1 MSTQDST
8 DRLTPGTFFVL
19 LQQAL
24 RPRTKARDSLAGKP
38 DGLSNPNVLQGL
50 IRIVQPDFTQPK
62 AGNSFR
68 QETSKLMNCHSDGDT
83 TYLPVGGDYFA
94 QNFTHLMDNDLHA
107 ALERTKQFVDQFLD
121 IDNKALY
128 LARLLR
134 TAVARDTTIPDDY
147 KLVPLSG
154 QESLTK
160 DELLNAS
167 CVCLDALVLGLWSHV
182 SCNVRHNTVG
192 RATFERWHHA
202 PALQNARWKFDAEV
216 FSVDES
222 WTPVITRYDPGDKE
236 SSASAG
242 RDEEIIE
249 AEVVDNDHDTSD
261 RSYASSNT
269 DFSKAHALPPHV
281 VFNQYGAN
289 SQQIGSVGTLNI
301 GRGL

>member
-1 MSTQDST
+1 MPKQDSI

-50 IRIVQPDFTQPK
+50 ISIVQPDFTQPK

-83 TYLPVGGDYFA
+83 TYLPVGGEHFA

-134 TAVARDTTIPDDY
+134 TAVARDTTIPDDHE
-147 KLVPLSG
+147 LVPLPG

-182 SCNVRHNTVG
+182 SCNVRHNTAG

-202 PALQNARWKFDAEV
+202 PASHKARWRFDAEV

-222 WTPVITRYDPGDKE
+222 WTPIITRYDPGDKE
-236 SSASAG
+236 SSADAG

-249 AEVVDNDHDTSD
+249 AEILDENDTPEHDE
-261 RSYASSNT
+261 
-269 DFSKAHALPPHV
+269 HADDPVSESRARAVPQV
-281 VFNQYGAN
+281 VFNQYGDN
-289 SQQIGSVGTLNI
+289 NQQIASVGTLYI
-301 GRGL
+301 GGKGT

>member
-1 MSTQDST
+1 MSTQDSA

-24 RPRTKARDSLAGKP
+24 WPRTKARDSLAGKS

-50 IRIVQPDFTQPK
+50 IRIVQPDFIQPK
-62 AGNSFR
+62 AGDSFK
-68 QETSKLMNCHSDGDT
+68 QETSKLMNCHSDGGT
-83 TYLPVGGDYFA
+83 TYLPVGGEHFA
-94 QNFTHLMDNDLHA
+94 RNFMHLMGNDLSG

-134 TAVARDTTIPDDY
+134 TAVARDTTIACDCE
-147 KLVPLSG
+147 LVPLLG
-154 QESLTK
+154 RESLTK

-182 SCNVRHNTVG
+182 SCNVRHNTAG

-202 PALQNARWKFDAEV
+202 PASHKARWRFDAEV
-216 FSVDES
+216 FGVDES
-222 WTPVITRYDPGDKE
+222 WTPIITRYDPGDKE
-236 SSASAG
+236 SSADAG

-249 AEVVDNDHDTSD
+249 AEIVDDDQASDHNETSAD
-261 RSYASSNT
+261 A
-269 DFSKAHALPPHV
+269 DFEKAHAVTPHV